1 MKDKAAKAFQEEL
14 EREQKARERVT
25 IQAVITA
32 KKIRIS
38 TIKQSSMTRFEEISE
53 AMFQQTNSVLPNALK
68 GALQGKSAESAD
80 KYLKEYKKPALKT
93 PVKEG

>member
-1 MKDKAAKAFQEEL
+1 
-14 EREQKARERVT
+14 
-25 IQAVITA
+25 
-32 KKIRIS
+32 
-38 TIKQSSMTRFEEISE
+38 MTRFEEISE